1 MADCLFGSRDA
12 VRSAEEHSVNLKAMT
27 ANAISGA
34 LWRNFQGNAVAG
46 SEVEYFEA
54 RLSPALLAEVFYR
67 KVPRLNRLFRYPGS
81 LERATLSA
89 RLDDAIRSLGEMV
102 NGMWR

>member
-46 SEVEYFEA
+46 SEVEYYEA

-67 KVPRLNRLFRYPGS
+67 KVPRLNRLFAIAAPSNERHCLLAWTTRYVHSG
-81 LERATLSA
+81 R
-89 RLDDAIRSLGEMV
+89 
-102 NGMWR
+102 W